1 MIEERFYLLI
11 EDSRI
16 KKRKKKELLKIGKK
30 ILKTSS
36 QMIDSA
42 ASTGMTSK
50 ETIEL
55 SVQVDQLINQFHR
68 KRNMYIYFKE

>member
-11 EDSRI
+11 EDNRI
-16 KKRKKKELLKIGKK
+16 KKRKKKELLKIGRK
-30 ILKTSS
+30 IMETSS
-36 QMIDSA
+36 KMINSA

-55 SVQVDQLINQFHR
+55 SCQVDQLINQFHQ
-68 KRNMYIYFKE
+68 KRNMYIYIKE